1 LSSTTSGSSGSAAQ
15 STHDTSQDQ
24 TVTLLNLLYAN
35 EGTPL
40 HDLGHLLMR
49 IEAPSHILVWTKV
62 YLQQYCSIRIS
73 SYTMCYSSADNQA
86 IFDAE

>member
-1 LSSTTSGSSGSAAQ
+1 VYFVLYCNDEQKVNLSSTAGSSGGGSAAQ

-62 YLQQYCSIRIS
+62 
-73 SYTMCYSSADNQA
+73 TATTV
-86 IFDAE
+86 